1 MLQSQMN
8 FIVKDILYYWYI
20 VQKEDGNSGIQ
31 AHWEGEGLSLVGDPN
46 KTSTTKSSDLIT
58 EKPCALCDKK
68 FPNFGSMKR
77 HLKDVHKMSV
87 AEANTILI
95 ERFSLD
101 PKKHR
106 INPADVFSMEQD
118 NSTWLSNSRQ

>member
-1 MLQSQMN
+1 VKAHVRKVHEKWRRSQ
-8 FIVKDILYYWYI
+8 
-20 VQKEDGNSGIQ
+20 ES
-31 AHWEGEGLSLVGDPN
+31 
-46 KTSTTKSSDLIT
+46 
-58 EKPCALCDKK
+58 EKPCALCNKK

-77 HLKDVHKMSV
+77 HLKDVHKLSV

-106 INPADVFSMEQD
+106 INPSEVFTVSVSPD
-118 NSTWLSNSRQ
+118 ANS

>member
-1 MLQSQMN
+1 MVEFPLACGKVFQSEE
-8 FIVKDILYYWYI
+8 
-20 VQKEDGNSGIQ
+20 KEKMRKVHEKWRRAD
-31 AHWEGEGLSLVGDPN
+31 D
-46 KTSTTKSSDLIT
+46 T

-118 NSTWLSNSRQ
+118 NNT